1 MTERFWPISG
11 AIAVLASLVLTWQ
24 VHGRTGDETF
34 LCADVSECALGS
46 GWSWMLTGATL
57 TGPFLAL
64 AGAAWER
71 RQHYLDRLGPFA
83 HRAIPDG
90 QQIGEVLGVL
100 VAGLLSYWLVRNGPS
115 IEPATPLDIGRLNR
129 WALDVRNFRLEDG
142 ATQITT
148 VPSRLSWFLVG
159 GVFFAPFALSF
170 GTMLG
175 REFYGRRRRKAQ
187 QAVDSGEASDHND
200 PSSSASAL
208 GDSALGDNALELDLR
223 EPSDELD
230 FGD

>member
-1 MTERFWPISG
+1 MSGRFWPIG
-11 AIAVLASLVLTWQ
+11 AAIAVLASLILTLQ

-34 LCADVSECALGS
+34 ICEDVGECALGS
-46 GWSWMLTGATL
+46 GWSWLLTGAAL

-64 AGAAWER
+64 LGAAWER
-71 RQHYLDRLGPFA
+71 RQHYRDRLGPFA

-100 VAGLLSYWLVRNGPS
+100 GAGLLSYWLIRNGPS
-115 IEPATPLDIGRLNR
+115 IEPATPLDIGRVNN

-142 ATQITT
+142 APEVTT
-148 VPSRLSWFLVG
+148 VPSRFSWFLIGAVL
-159 GVFFAPFALSF
+159 FAPFGLSL

-187 QAVDSGEASDHND
+187 RALDEGGESIDAADSE
-200 PSSSASAL
+200 SSAGTNS
-208 GDSALGDNALELDLR
+208 DEIELDLR
-223 EPSDELD
+223 EEPDELD
-230 FGD
+230 L